1 VFAIV
6 VALAIDALCV
16 RDPLSVPKYDALFP
30 PVIFALMPSAA
41 DADPADTDAMTRIL
55 LVVLC
60 GVIVAVSPVT
70 AAKDPAAT
78 DALKV
83 SVFVVLTT

>member
-1 VFAIV
+1 
-6 VALAIDALCV
+6 
-16 RDPLSVPKYDALFP
+16 
-30 PVIFALMPSAA
+30 
-41 DADPADTDAMTRIL
+41 MTRIL

-60 GVIVAVSPVT
+60 GVIVAVNPVI
-70 AAKDPAAT
+70 AANDPAAT

>member
-1 VFAIV
+1 MV
-6 VALAIDALCV
+6 VAYAIDALCV
-16 RDPLSVPKYDALFP
+16 RDPFRFPTYEALFP
-30 PVIFALMPSAA
+30 PVIFALIPSAA
-41 DADPADTDAMTRIL
+41 AADPADTDAMTRIL

-60 GVIVAVSPVT
+60 GVIVAVNPVI